1 MTSAAPPP
9 AIRLSTPAP
18 SPARLDYLD
27 GLRGLAALQVVFLH
41 YTSAFLPVIAMA
53 GTVPW
58 YPAAMPGW
66 QAAIARSPLIFL
78 INGYSAVYIFFLMSG
93 FVLRRAFAR
102 INHGFEGVGRRVV
115 RLGLPTSA
123 AVGIA
128 GILLAVDD
136 RAHRAAAAISGS
148 THWLGALMQAPPT
161 FAAAIR
167 DALLNSML
175 LGYRETTSF
184 PPLAHLISLSPL
196 NTAFDVPVW
205 TLNVEFAG
213 SLICLA
219 LSLIGRRSRLAFA
232 LVVIVL
238 AFSAGASQ
246 LFLFVIGYLLAGF
259 YPRPSCP
266 VAKRLAVMALIGG
279 VLLCRLTAF
288 GPILALRTL
297 LRHQHAPDG
306 FHFTNQIGAILIFI
320 AILNLP
326 MAQTILSAKLP
337 QWLGRISFSLYLLHF
352 PIMATLGC
360 SLFVATAPQIG
371 IMAATLL
378 AMAIGLPIT
387 LLAATL
393 FERWVDRGA
402 VRLSHRVRWLQFA
415 PAPG

>member
-1 MTSAAPPP
+1 
-9 AIRLSTPAP
+9 
-18 SPARLDYLD
+18 
-27 GLRGLAALQVVFLH
+27 
-41 YTSAFLPVIAMA
+41 
-53 GTVPW
+53 
-58 YPAAMPGW
+58 
-66 QAAIARSPLIFL
+66 
-78 INGYSAVYIFFLMSG
+78 
-93 FVLRRAFAR
+93 
-102 INHGFEGVGRRVV
+102 
-115 RLGLPTSA
+115 
-123 AVGIA
+123 
-128 GILLAVDD
+128 
-136 RAHRAAAAISGS
+136 
-148 THWLGALMQAPPT
+148 MQAPPT

-184 PPLAHLISLSPL
+184 PPLAHLINLSPL

-205 TLNVEFAG
+205 TLNIEFAG

-219 LSLIGRRSRLAFA
+219 LSLIGRRSRTAFA
-232 LVVIVL
+232 LAVIVL

-246 LFLFVIGYLLAGF
+246 LFLFVIGYLLAGS
-259 YPRPSCP
+259 YPRPSRP
-266 VAKRLAVMALIGG
+266 AAQRLAIMALIGG
-279 VLLCRLTAF
+279 ILLCRLTAF
-288 GPILALRTL
+288 GPVLALRTL
-297 LRHQHAPDG
+297 LRHQQAPDG

-326 MAQTILSAKLP
+326 VAQTILSARLP

-371 IMAATLL
+371 IIAATLL
-378 AMAIGLPIT
+378 AMAVGLPIT
-387 LLAATL
+387 LIVAAL